1 MKKLQKLKISE
12 DEYNKYPA
20 YTYKMLKYF
29 KQYGYEKLD
38 RLYQMDVDENPKYS
52 LKDYILYFL
61 ENGETGF
68 NTRFM
73 TISITCS
80 DTIKKIIENIFIETV
95 NGEHHN
101 DAKKILSIDDVKD
114 DIINKIAKDNEYF
127 VNERYDNTR
136 ADKVR
141 KEGGNYFKDLI
152 NAFNN
157 NKKII
162 SQQNYDDTIK
172 CGNILRDF
180 INKNI
185 KINNDIEIQYNLYIV
200 TKGYPECDISHDL
213 KYRFNILAFNN
224 KTKEVTP
231 YSIKITDMCEFNFY
245 KTFIFNYDY
254 FEADLATYILEKI
267 IRSSEYD
274 GYKINPMI
282 FIPINTK
289 LLHPMLWKFE
299 VSGDNVSILYDMY
312 VYEDI
317 RNIINEIIYAQQH
330 GGIPKQFKDDICYN
344 IVDNLFTRHKYSK
357 K

>member
-1 MKKLQKLKISE
+1 MKELQKLKISE

-38 RLYQMDVDENPKYS
+38 QIVFDEKPKS
-52 LKDYILYFL
+52 TPKDYILYFL
-61 ENGETGF
+61 EKGLDNF
-68 NTRFM
+68 NNHFTPI
-73 TISITCS
+73 TITCS
-80 DTIKKIIENIFIETV
+80 DTIKKIIEDLFTELFIEEQK
-95 NGEHHN
+95 NN
-101 DAKKILSIDDVKD
+101 IKDLDDVKD

-141 KEGGNYFKDLI
+141 KEGGNYFKDLLT
-152 NAFNN
+152 AFND

-162 SQQNYDDTIK
+162 SQQDYDNTLK
-172 CGNILRDF
+172 CGNILKDF

-185 KINNDIEIQYNLYIV
+185 KINDDIEIYYNLYFIY
-200 TKGYPECDISHDL
+200 KELPEGYLAGDV
-213 KYRFNILAFNN
+213 KYCFNILVFNN

-231 YSIKITDMCEFNFY
+231 YSIKILEKCEFNFY
-245 KTFIFNYDY
+245 KSFLYNYIY
-254 FEADLATYILEKI
+254 IEADLAKYILGKI
-267 IRSSEYD
+267 IRQSEYD

-282 FIPINTK
+282 FIPINMK

-299 VSGDNVSILYDMY
+299 VTGDNVSILYDMY
-312 VYEDI
+312 VYEDV
-317 RNIINEIIYAQQH
+317 RDIIDEITYAQYH
-330 GGIPKQFKDDICYN
+330 NNIPKQFIDNKCYDI
-344 IVDNLFTRHKYSK
+344 IDTLFLK